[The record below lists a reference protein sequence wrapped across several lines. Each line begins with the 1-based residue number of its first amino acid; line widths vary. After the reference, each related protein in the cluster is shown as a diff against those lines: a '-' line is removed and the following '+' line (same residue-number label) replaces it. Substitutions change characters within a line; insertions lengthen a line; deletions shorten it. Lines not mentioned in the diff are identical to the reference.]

1 MGCWNL
7 GWEAHV
13 PEFAHLPLLLK
24 PKGHGKLSKRDAEQ
38 QGFPLFPLP
47 WQDPNTHQ
55 ATQSFREAGYFP
67 AALVNF
73 LALLGW
79 NPGTLQEIFDK
90 AALVNAFSLER
101 VSKGGALFDIQKA
114 QWFNQQYLKMQP
126 DEIGI
131 GYLLAPLQ
139 KANIPCTQE
148 KARQICEL
156 VKERAVFSQ
165 DFFQQSRYFFKA
177 PTTYDVQVIQ
187 TKWNDQSP
195 EILQACYTIFEK
207 LDDFKADKIKTALM
221 NFIAARKMK
230 IGQVLPLIRVAVTG
244 LGTGP
249 DLMKIM
255 EIIKKKE
262 TMARIDTALK
272 NLSVPSHLP

>member
-1 MGCWNL
+1 M
-7 GWEAHV
+7 
-13 PEFAHLPLLLK
+13 
-24 PKGHGKLSKRDAEQ
+24 
-38 QGFPLFPLP
+38 
-47 WQDPNTHQ
+47 
-55 ATQSFREAGYFP
+55 
-67 AALVNF
+67 
-73 LALLGW
+73 
-79 NPGTLQEIFDK
+79 
-90 AALVNAFSLER
+90 
-101 VSKGGALFDIQKA
+101 
-114 QWFNQQYLKMQP
+114 
-126 DEIGI
+126 
-131 GYLLAPLQ
+131 
-139 KANIPCTQE
+139 
-148 KARQICEL
+148 
-156 VKERAVFSQ
+156 
-165 DFFQQSRYFFKA
+165 
-177 PTTYDVQVIQ
+177 QVIQ